1 MVKRWRLLLVAIV
14 SQQSIALRSSDDR
27 PRKHSDANL
36 LKRYHTPV
44 CDSAHHH
51 QHMREADYVQDGARK
66 NDPILWNDSRRR
78 QLSSM
83 NMKTWIAA
91 GKVVWTA
98 PM

>member
-1 MVKRWRLLLVAIV
+1 
-14 SQQSIALRSSDDR
+14 
-27 PRKHSDANL
+27 
-36 LKRYHTPV
+36 
-44 CDSAHHH
+44 
-51 QHMREADYVQDGARK
+51 MREADYVQDGARK